1 MTTLSLSS
9 FVLFGALEWIAPL
22 WLISVGVA
30 AGFVVL
36 AAVYGVMALARPQVA
51 RETMNIVRQGPMGP
65 ITVIGLSMAGFAL
78 VATVLVPYQ
87 SLLASAGRLTQV
99 GDLQKSVVVE
109 PGKVNEP
116 VPLGVRANEIRD
128 FTLLSDRDITVM
140 PNNDQGKPEETFL
153 YKKVRARNPIEWHE
167 GASNDKD
174 NKNLVQRNP
183 FYGVVDTLFISNL
196 TTAPAKIDISVS
208 TRVEYTEVLV
218 IPQVALAVLVLYGL
232 YFAGRLTF
240 PKVAA
245 IAEATTKEGISQPI
259 FYVALAAGAFFLVA
273 FIFIPYNT
281 FGEDVKMLKDSGLTL
296 IMVLGIL
303 VALWTSSVSVAEEI
317 EGRTALTVLSK
328 PVSRRQFILGKFFG
342 VIGPV
347 FLLFL
352 ILGLIFLVCVSYKV
366 VYDAR
371 ETANADPTWRDCF
384 LEMSGIV
391 PGLVLAFLETVT
403 LASVSVAISTRLPML
418 ANLMICFSIYVLGHL
433 VPQLVVSS
441 VGKFPI
447 VTFMGQLLATVLP
460 VLEHFNIQ
468 AAVAGGASVP
478 ASYLLWALAYCVLYS
493 TVAMLFAL
501 ALFEDRDVA

>member
-36 AAVYGVMALARPQVA
+36 AIAYGLLALAKPAVA
-51 RETMNIVRQGPMGP
+51 RETMNIVRQGPLGP
-65 ITVIGLSMAGFAL
+65 LTIVGLSMAGFAL

-87 SLLASAGRLTQV
+87 TLLASAGRLTKV
-99 GDLQKSVVVE
+99 GDLEKSVVIE
-109 PGKVNEP
+109 PGKVNEA
-116 VPLGVRANEIRD
+116 VPLGVRANEIRV
-128 FTLLSDRDITVM
+128 FHLVSDRDITVM
-140 PNNDQGKPEETFL
+140 PNNDQGAPEETFL
-153 YKKVRARNPIEWHE
+153 YKKVRARNPIEWRE
-167 GASNDKD
+167 GAGNDKD

-183 FYGVVDTLFISNL
+183 FYGMVDTLFISNL

-218 IPQVALAVLVLYGL
+218 IPQVALAVLILYAL
-232 YFAGRLTF
+232 YFAFRLSM

-245 IAEATTKEGISQPI
+245 IAEATTKEGTSQPI
-259 FYVALAAGAFFLVA
+259 FYVALAAGAFFLVT

-347 FLLFL
+347 FLLFVF
-352 ILGLIFLVCVSYKV
+352 LGLIFLFCVSYKV

-371 ETANADPTWRDCF
+371 ETANPDPTWRDCF
-384 LEMSGIV
+384 LEMQGII

-403 LASVSVAISTRLPML
+403 LAAVSVAISTRLPML

-468 AAVAGGASVP
+468 AAVAAGAPVP
-478 ASYLLWALAYCVLYS
+478 PAYLLWALLYCVLYS

>member
-1 MTTLSLSS
+1 MSTLSLSS

-22 WLISVGVA
+22 WLMSVGVA
-30 AGFVVL
+30 IAFVIMAVAYGLL
-36 AAVYGVMALARPQVA
+36 AVVKPALA
-51 RETMNIVRQGPMGP
+51 RETMNVVRQGPLGP
-65 ITVIGLSMAGFAL
+65 LTVIGLSLSAFAL
-78 VATVLVPYQ
+78 VATVLVPYE
-87 SLLASAGRLTQV
+87 SLLKSAGRLGSV
-99 GDLQKSVVVE
+99 GNFERTVE
-109 PGKVNEP
+109 IAPGQVNEA
-116 VPLGVRANEIRD
+116 VALGVRANEIRD
-128 FTLLSDRDITVM
+128 FTLNSDRDITVM
-140 PNNDQGKPEETFL
+140 PNNDQGVPDETFL
-153 YKKVRARNPIEWHE
+153 YKKVRARTPIEWHE
-167 GASNDKD
+167 GANNDKD

-183 FYGVVDTLFISNL
+183 FFGTVDTLFISNL
-196 TTAPAKIDISVS
+196 TAAPAKIDILVT
-208 TRVEYTEVLV
+208 TRVEFTEVLV
-218 IPQVALAVLVLYGL
+218 IPQVVLSVLLIYGL
-232 YFAGRLTF
+232 YFLARLTM

-245 IAEATTKEGISQPI
+245 IAEATTKEGTSQPI
-259 FYVALAAGAFFLVA
+259 FYVALAVGTFFLVA

-347 FLLFL
+347 FLLFVL
-352 ILGLIFLVCVSYKV
+352 LGLVFLLTVSYKV

-371 ETANADPTWRDCF
+371 ETANPDPTWRDCF
-384 LEMSGIV
+384 LEMSGII

-433 VPQLVVSS
+433 VPQLVMSS

-468 AAVAGGASVP
+468 AAVAAGATVP
-478 ASYLLWALAYCVLYS
+478 ASYLLWALGYCVLYS